1 VSQPKQ
7 PTTQVPG
14 LYRHRLGEF
23 TITAINDGYLQ
34 AAFEYVTHIDPAEGS
49 KRLAAGFR
57 ADPPRITISA
67 FAVHTPKGIVLIDSG
82 CGSLIGETGGRVATN
97 LATAGIDPADVVTI
111 LLTHMHLDHVGG
123 LTDGTGLANY
133 PNAELVLH
141 KDEAA
146 FWLSADRMAAAPEAM
161 KSAFITAQ
169 AATSPYK
176 DRMRTLSSGEAV
188 PGISIVPEPG
198 HTPGHSGWM
207 LTSGSDTLLVWGDI
221 VHLPGLQFA
230 DPRIGL
236 VFDSDADQAFQTRK
250 RIFDMA
256 ATDRILVAGMHLDF
270 PPIGHVQRMGQ
281 TYAFA
286 PLVWQSVL

>member
-1 VSQPKQ
+1 
-7 PTTQVPG
+7 
-14 LYRHRLGEF
+14 
-23 TITAINDGYLQ
+23 
-34 AAFEYVTHIDPAEGS
+34 
-49 KRLAAGFR
+49 
-57 ADPPRITISA
+57 
-67 FAVHTPKGIVLIDSG
+67 
-82 CGSLIGETGGRVATN
+82 
-97 LATAGIDPADVVTI
+97 
-111 LLTHMHLDHVGG
+111 
-123 LTDGTGLANY
+123 
-133 PNAELVLH
+133 
-141 KDEAA
+141 
-146 FWLSADRMAAAPEAM
+146 MAAAPEAM